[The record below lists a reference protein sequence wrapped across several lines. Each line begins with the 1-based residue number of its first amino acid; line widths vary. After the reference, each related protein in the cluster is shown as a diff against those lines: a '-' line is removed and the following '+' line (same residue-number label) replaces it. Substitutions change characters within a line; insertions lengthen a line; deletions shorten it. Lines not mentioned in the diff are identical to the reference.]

1 MMTPSR
7 PTLAGV
13 FSTLSDPGHHSLTRR
28 VVA

>member
-7 PTLAGV
+7 RLADV
-13 FSTLSDPGHHSLTRR
+13 FCTLSDPGHRSVIRR